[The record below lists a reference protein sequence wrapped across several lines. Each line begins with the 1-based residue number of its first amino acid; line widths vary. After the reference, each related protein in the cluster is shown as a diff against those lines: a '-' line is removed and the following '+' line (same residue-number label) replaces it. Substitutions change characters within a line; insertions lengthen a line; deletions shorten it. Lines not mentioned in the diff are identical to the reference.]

1 MNIDDCKFLFYL
13 TGKCF
18 LSKETNA
25 KYLYVK
31 HFKNMLCYQGWDKNT
46 PYLNASKRKT
56 FSLPVG
62 QYVSAFNFYNNRHP
76 NNPHTPTLVLKING
90 NTTIVTI
97 EDVMIKA
104 NKDSEQE
111 LVLKIN
117 DNYET
122 HSTNKTLSIDGSSM
136 KLDDIEN
143 NSDLEVMNMVCELM
157 ISSMSYKYLNHD
169 KYLSN
174 LQVPFSKKEYEQR
187 YSVFGGLFS
196 YSGKGHINLNFLL
209 EDECEITRDG
219 EDFILSIKKNLCGF
233 QVWHQSCVELN
244 KIETRNVYNVLPSQF
259 QSIMNQHG
267 TMIENFGFKINEMG
281 FQPTCIFRVDNGS
294 KLYIG
299 VIKDIEIDHSF
310 QGFESGG
317 NISTNKIRLSTAQT
331 SGNLGGRKNNIAL
344 KENDLPLGT
353 HAISMHIDSSELPWG
368 VEPTSSTVSNSSN
381 EWFSGSSPA
390 SNTPNVTGY
399 GDGINAQL
407 NELVRVYKE
416 FDATYD
422 SSDLSNS
429 EEFLS
434 GPEMATLIQLAYT
447 VSVEMGVSLYQ
458 QYLSDLIT
466 CLHTELEG
474 DACKKADET
483 ANTVANENLDLDL
496 VTQSDGDTKSTEDI
510 ILNDFKK
517 YGLGLAN
524 FIALDRGFRFVTAL
538 FSSSGRAEIG
548 SFLRGI
554 GPSLNNGWKSFFN
567 SGVGRFFTGRTG
579 FSYDVS
585 VEYFSGLGDL
595 GSGVDKAFSKLD
607 PSGEYRKEI
616 SKGKK
621 VAEGKKA
628 EFRERTGYPGD
639 NAKPEKVEE
648 WKNETAI
655 DEEGRRVS
663 VTDENNEK
671 RYLTNEEYEKMQYK
685 NTVYEE
691 VDPEVLRDFNQNV
704 LDTSIEIERDVDF
717 ATDLGTEISDSI
729 VEMRNN
735 LVKVGKVVKTE
746 TGELVLS
753 EAGAVAAEAGEVEA
767 GELFGQIAEDVL
779 KVAEL

>member
-62 QYVSAFNFYNNRHP
+62 QYVSAFNFYNSRNP

-97 EDVMIKA
+97 EEVMIKA
-104 NKDSEQE
+104 NKESEQE
-111 LVLKIN
+111 FVLKIN

-122 HSTNKTLSIDGSSM
+122 HATKKNLSIDGSSM

-143 NSDLEVMNMVCELM
+143 SSDLETMNVVCELM

-187 YSVFGGLFS
+187 FSVFGGLFS

-209 EDECEITRDG
+209 EDDCEITRDG
-219 EDFILSIKKNLCGF
+219 EDYILSIKKNLCGF

-244 KIETRNVYNVLPSQF
+244 KIETRNVYNILPTQL
-259 QSIMNQHG
+259 QSLMHQHG
-267 TMIENFGFKINEMG
+267 TMIDNFGFKMNEMG

-317 NISTNKIRLSTAQT
+317 NISTNKIILSTAQT

-344 KENDLPLGT
+344 KENELPLGT
-353 HAISMHIDSSELPWG
+353 HAISMHIDSSDLAFG
-368 VEPTSSTVSNSSN
+368 TVSNSPN
-381 EWFSGSSPA
+381 AWFSGSPTA
-390 SNTPNVTGY
+390 STASNVTGF

-407 NELVRVYKE
+407 NELVRLYKE

-434 GPEMATLIQLAYT
+434 GPEMATLMQLAYT
-447 VSVEMGVSLYQ
+447 VSVETGVSLYQ

-466 CLHTELEG
+466 CLYTELEG
-474 DACKKADET
+474 DACKKAEET
-483 ANTVANENLDLDL
+483 ANTVNNENVDLDL

-510 ILNDFKK
+510 ILNDLAK
-517 YGLGLAN
+517 YGIGLGN
-524 FIALDRGFRFVTAL
+524 FIALDKGFRFVTNL

-548 SFLRGI
+548 NFLKSI
-554 GPSLNNGWKSFFN
+554 GPSLNKGWKAFFN

-585 VEYFSGLGDL
+585 VEYFSGLGEI
-595 GSGVDKAFSKLD
+595 SSNVDKAFSKLD

-616 SKGKK
+616 KKGKK
-621 VAEGKKA
+621 VAERKKA

-691 VDPEVLRDFNQNV
+691 VDPQVLKGFNQNV
-704 LDTSIEIERDVDF
+704 LDTSLEIEINPDY
-717 ATDLGTEISDSI
+717 ASNLGTEISDSI

-735 LVKVGKVVKTE
+735 LVKVGKIVKTE
-746 TGELVLS
+746 AGEFVVK
-753 EAGAVAAEAGEVEA
+753 EAGAVAAEAGEVGVEEIFGEIA
-767 GELFGQIAEDVL
+767 GDAL